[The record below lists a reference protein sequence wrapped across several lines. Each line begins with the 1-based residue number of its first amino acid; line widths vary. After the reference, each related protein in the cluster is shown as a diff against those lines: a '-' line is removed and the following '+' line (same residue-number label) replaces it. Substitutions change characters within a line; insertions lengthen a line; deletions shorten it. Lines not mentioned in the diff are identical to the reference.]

1 MSPSAVSTI
10 ALFSPVVASSAVF
23 SARRA
28 KRGAE
33 AMDENPVYGVMN
45 MDIAA
50 GQILKGIRA
59 AQAIAV
65 VTDPTLKEATKSAAD
80 TIKNMSKT
88 SKFVNG
94 VSKVVSFTAD
104 HINPLICATSGVKVL
119 ASDDKLDTG
128 IRETYA
134 LGTMFAAEA
143 LAKEVLGMPYT
154 EKDKVTGKSITKTRE
169 GLYKKSPFLDKQI
182 SAMKDYC
189 DTKKAFGKISL
200 KAVPGAAKGLLFVG
214 ASIGGYKLG
223 TAIANAFLGEPKAKQ
238 AS

>member
-10 ALFSPVVASSAVF
+10 ALFSPVVASSAIF

-28 KRGAE
+28 KRGAD
-33 AMDENPVYGVMN
+33 AMDENPMYGVMN

-65 VTDPTLKEATKSAAD
+65 VSDPSLKEATKGASEA
-80 TIKNMSKT
+80 IKNLSKT
-88 SKFVNG
+88 SKVVNG
-94 VSKVVSFTAD
+94 LSKVVSFTAD
-104 HINPLICATSGVKVL
+104 NVNPLICVTSGVKVL
-119 ASDDKLDTG
+119 ASDDKVDTG

-134 LGTMFAAEA
+134 LATMFGAEA
-143 LAKEVLGMPYT
+143 VAKSVLGMPYT
-154 EKDKVTGKSITKTRE
+154 EKDSVTGKTITKTRD
-169 GLYKKSPFLDKQI
+169 GLYKKNLFIKKQVD
-182 SAMKDYC
+182 AMKEYC

-200 KAVPGAAKGLLFVG
+200 KGVPGGIKGLLFVG

-223 TAIANAFLGEPKAKQ
+223 TAVANVFLGKPEEKL
-238 AS
+238 S